1 MGKKVI
7 CINGDEARVV
17 VGPSVKDEGWEPS
30 RRAGKGHGTG
40 KTNRQSSQD
49 KPVRHRP

>member
-7 CINGDEARVV
+7 RVGGGKESGKV
-17 VGPSVKDEGWEPS
+17 IVGKDVS
-30 RRAGKGHGTG
+30 TRDGKGHGTG

-49 KPVRHRP
+49 KPAHHQV